1 MIKDNLLLVGFIV
14 ALLLMVIIVNI
25 KECGK
30 PAPPD
35 PDPIEEIDSIE
46 LRIDT
51 IQITKI
57 KTITKLKTKIQYEK
71 QNFTTST
78 NSVFHLYLV
87 MCSFLVII
95 HQWII
100 YNVVR

>member
-1 MIKDNLLLVGFIV
+1 MIKDNILLVGFIV
-14 ALLLMVIIVNI
+14 ALLLMVLIVNI

-35 PDPIEEIDSIE
+35 PIEQIDSIE

-57 KTITKLKTKIQYEK
+57 KTITKLKTKIQYE
-71 QNFTTST
+71 TST
-78 NSVFHLYLV
+78 INRTSDNGQIIIRANLRDSIEFYL
-87 MCSFLVII
+87 
-95 HQWII
+95 HT
-100 YNVVR
+100 R

>member
-30 PAPPD
+30 PAPPA
-35 PDPIEEIDSIE
+35 PDPIEQIDSIE

-57 KTITKLKTKIQYEK
+57 KTITKLKTKIQYE
-71 QNFTTST
+71 TSIISRT
-78 NSVFHLYLV
+78 SDSGQIIIRANLRDSIDFYLY
-87 MCSFLVII
+87 S
-95 HQWII
+95 
-100 YNVVR
+100 R

>member
-30 PAPPD
+30 PAPPE
-35 PDPIEEIDSIE
+35 PDPIEQIDSIE

-57 KTITKLKTKIQYEK
+57 KTITKLKTKIQYE
-71 QNFTTST
+71 TSIISRT
-78 NSVFHLYLV
+78 HDNGQIIIRANLRDTIDFYLYT
-87 MCSFLVII
+87 
-95 HQWII
+95 
-100 YNVVR
+100 R

>member
-57 KTITKLKTKIQYEK
+57 KTITKLKTKIQYE
-71 QNFTTST
+71 TST
-78 NSVFHLYLV
+78 ISRTSDSGQIIIRTKLRDSIDLYL
-87 MCSFLVII
+87 
-95 HQWII
+95 HT
-100 YNVVR
+100 R

>member
-1 MIKDNLLLVGFIV
+1 MIKDNLLLVGFII

-30 PAPPD
+30 PAPPE

-57 KTITKLKTKIQYEK
+57 KTITKLKTKIQYE
-71 QNFTTST
+71 TST
-78 NSVFHLYLV
+78 INRTFDNGQIIIRANLRDSIDLYL
-87 MCSFLVII
+87 
-95 HQWII
+95 
-100 YNVVR
+100 YTR

>member
-1 MIKDNLLLVGFIV
+1 MIKNNILLVGFIV

-25 KECGK
+25 KECRK
-30 PAPPD
+30 PAPPE

-57 KTITKLKTKIQYEK
+57 KTITKLKTKIQYE
-71 QNFTTST
+71 TSIISRT
-78 NSVFHLYLV
+78 SDSGQIIIRANLRDSIDFYLY
-87 MCSFLVII
+87 S
-95 HQWII
+95 
-100 YNVVR
+100 R